1 MSALTKAKFME
12 LRRTNYYLVPRN
24 PWLCPN
30 NFFHHANQEIIH
42 NEVYGSK
49 EFNCFP
55 QYSINMDKIRSN
67 PGYFGKAL
75 EICEEQGLIPLMTLS
90 HNYFK
95 EVICKFYATMVF
107 LEDEFGF
114 RSLKWTTKE
123 FEMEA
128 TWQDFSRGI
137 AYDLPDNN
145 IHLFRIHLDHKP
157 MA

>member
-30 NFFHHANQEIIH
+30 NFFHHANQESIY

-49 EFNCFP
+49 DFNCFP
-55 QYSINMDKIRSN
+55 QYSINMDKLRSK

-114 RSLKWTTKE
+114 RSLK
-123 FEMEA
+123 
-128 TWQDFSRGI
+128 
-137 AYDLPDNN
+137 
-145 IHLFRIHLDHKP
+145 
-157 MA
+157 